1 MLRNIRSA
9 KARPVVIQASAN
21 GAHVGEWTL
30 DRNGLF
36 IVEADLPEADE
47 YRIDINAS
55 PEWKG
60 QNDERALTVTLS
72 MLRLV
77 PQDDNAIS

>member
-1 MLRNIRSA
+1 MDRRLGNGRSIA
-9 KARPVVIQASAN
+9 MACSSSRPN
-21 GAHVGEWTL
+21 
-30 DRNGLF
+30 F
-36 IVEADLPEADE
+36 PEAGE
-47 YRIDINAS
+47 YRIDITAS

-77 PQDDNAIS
+77 PQDDSAIS